1 MRAEAQSVL
10 EFRDEVAIS
19 PAAVLLCASAFSLGV
34 DEDRDLLSG
43 PTIPTALQR

>member
-19 PAAVLLCASAFSLGV
+19 PAAVLLCASAFSLGI
-34 DEDRDLLSG
+34 DEDRDPVSA
-43 PTIPTALQR
+43 PTSATALQQ